1 MAFFDAQA
9 PIIQPIQP
17 HHDHSYSASASGS
30 TINDELDSETAAL
43 IANLT
48 LDDLDELMGSS
59 GDSLP
64 SDEAI
69 AYLLQ
74 CEQLDQWLSTMT
86 DTKVAKSIDSAQVTD
101 AAAANLDTFIT
112 AEDAVVE
119 DWIEAEFLSL
129 DEALPDTKSSQ
140 TRLEDPNFIMD
151 PEFITVYV

>member
-9 PIIQPIQP
+9 PIIQPIRP
-17 HHDHSYSASASGS
+17 HHDHLYSASASGS
-30 TINDELDSETAAL
+30 TINDELDGETAAL

-48 LDDLDELMGSS
+48 LDDLDDLLGSD

-74 CEQLDQWLSTMT
+74 CEQLDQWLSTVT
-86 DTKVAKSIDSAQVTD
+86 EPKRAKSIDSAHVAD
-101 AAAANLDTFIT
+101 AAILDAFNT
-112 AEDAVVE
+112 AEEAAVE
-119 DWIEAEFLSL
+119 DRIAAELLSRG
-129 DEALPDTKSSQ
+129 EALPIPKRCQ

-151 PEFITVYV
+151 PESITEYV